1 MDALTGAGREET
13 IARAVPRAVPTVLVV
28 PTGPGSG
35 SFHSPVMRRA
45 APHNAAPH
53 NKV

>member
-1 MDALTGAGREET
+1 MDALTGAAREET
-13 IARAVPRAVPTVLVV
+13 IARAVPPAMPAVLVV

-35 SFHSPVMRRA
+35 SFHSHIMRRA
-45 APHNAAPH
+45 APP